1 MLNLVQKQGSIEMKK
16 IIYGAIAAMIL
27 AGCTTPAIT
36 NVNIGNQK
44 GSKVKVY
51 SSSQEI
57 EITS

>member
-1 MLNLVQKQGSIEMKK
+1 MKKFIYGSIA
-16 IIYGAIAAMIL
+16 AIVL

-57 EITS
+57 EVTS

>member
-1 MLNLVQKQGSIEMKK
+1 MKR
-16 IIYGAIAAMIL
+16 IIYGVIAMVIL

-36 NVNIGNQK
+36 NVNMGDQR

>member
-1 MLNLVQKQGSIEMKK
+1 MKK
-16 IIYGAIAAMIL
+16 IIYGAIAALIL
-27 AGCTTPAIT
+27 AGCTPAIT

>member
-1 MLNLVQKQGSIEMKK
+1 MKRF
-16 IIYGAIAAMIL
+16 IYGTLAAMIL

-36 NVNIGNQK
+36 NVNIGDQR